1 MTHSKRRTGRGHTIA
16 ELGPSMFIAFCILV
30 FPLATLAS
38 IGTKFTFM
46 YLATENAA
54 RMAGRCK
61 TFQQNSSA
69 YQTSAT
75 NLAKQLMDT
84 WKKSFSGME
93 ITSVNVSILQC
104 NVTSKKITKFT
115 SPLGT
120 VDPVNNVYSIN
131 VETNGA
137 VEPLFRGSGGWFGN
151 IPGLS
156 APFPVRVSCSAAAEN
171 PPGLTK

>member
-1 MTHSKRRTGRGHTIA
+1 MRKRTGHSIA
-16 ELGPSMFIAFCILV
+16 ELGPALFLAFCILV
-30 FPLATLAS
+30 LPLATLAS

-61 TFQQNSSA
+61 TFKTDSSA

-75 NLAKQLMDT
+75 TVANQLMNT
-84 WKKSFSGME
+84 WKSKFSGLGVN
-93 ITSVNVSILQC
+93 SVKVSILQC
-104 NVTSKKITKFT
+104 DVNTKKVTKFT
-115 SPLGT
+115 NPLTT

-131 VETNGA
+131 VEVNGD
-137 VEPLFRGSGGWFGN
+137 VEPLYRGGGGWFGN
-151 IPGLS
+151 VPGLS

-171 PPGLTK
+171 PSGLTK